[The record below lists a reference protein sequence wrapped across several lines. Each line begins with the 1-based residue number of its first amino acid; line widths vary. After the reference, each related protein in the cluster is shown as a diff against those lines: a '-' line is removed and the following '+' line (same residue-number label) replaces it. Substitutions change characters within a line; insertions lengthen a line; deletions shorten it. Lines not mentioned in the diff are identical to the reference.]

1 MIFRRGALAFLTFY
15 ATAVFA
21 QTTQGLISG
30 QLVNSVTG
38 RPIAGANVL
47 YSSSLSNLAGAS
59 QSDSSGYYY
68 LPLLSPGFY
77 QIRVNAEGFQSQ
89 EVQEIELTVAA
100 RIELD
105 FRLRPLSDV
114 WESGQYN
121 SVFLPGSK
129 TIVTFY
135 GPDVDPSKTGSFE
148 AQKGR
153 RAPLESTVSQV
164 IDSGEINNLPL
175 EGRDVYTMLVTQPGV
190 TSDAALGRGL
200 GLSVNGQRPSAS
212 NFLLDGVENNN
223 YLITGPLNT
232 LPPEA
237 IEEYRISTNNFS
249 AEYGRTSGFL
259 ANAITRSGSN
269 VFHGVAYFYLMNDV
283 LNANGFQENA
293 QGAPRSPDKQA
304 EPGYVFGGPILKD
317 RLFFLSTFDYFHNG
331 SHDDPAT
338 FVVPSTSFVSQY
350 TGPGSLARQLL
361 TEFPAPAATNG
372 NLPVAQLTLAPPVTI
387 NRDQAIERLDYN
399 TPSQKDRIMGR
410 VLFNQLGRPD
420 FIWSPYKD
428 FVSALNEY
436 TVEGAISYVRLFRP
450 NLTNEARFS
459 GSVDNLHWDR
469 PHPEI
474 PTLAAAATYLPGD
487 VTLPGSPAFYAYKNV
502 NKSWEMLDNL
512 IWSHGQHLVTFGAGL
527 LLRSSSGYL
536 TAGQAGEYLFPSI
549 LSFAL
554 GQPLGPQQPV
564 YYEAPI
570 DRSALPN
577 LQLPDFNR
585 SYGYAQY
592 FLFAQD
598 TYKITRR
605 LTVNYGLRYEFY
617 GGPQNTGATKD
628 ELVQLGS
635 GATLAQQLVGASLTQ
650 PGAGDEQLFRSDKG
664 DFALRLGAAYDLFG
678 TGRTLLRGAYGT
690 FYDRPFDN
698 LWENVRNNNFILPVL
713 TLPAGP
719 VNYLAPVADQLAT
732 FRGQKIPSA
741 FPDLTLV
748 DPNLRSGYARSYF
761 AGVQQS
767 VTANFTLEVNALGS
781 YGRQLITT
789 DIINRDFSTL
799 AGRYN
804 PNLPDIAYRANQGF
818 SDYNALTAVARYRT
832 GRGIVQASYTWS
844 HSIDNQSDPLI
855 GDFFNLDFTAIQTAS
870 PSIGRAAFSE
880 QFNPYAD
887 RASSDFDQRQN
898 LVIFSYWNLPSPFP
912 NSKWGL
918 LLHDWTAG
926 ELAAFRSGFP
936 FTVFGTTNVVPGGGL
951 IILNRVNIVN
961 PNETVLANPIPVPG
975 GEQLLNPADFAE
987 AAPSVLGNEG
997 RNAFTGPGFYSLD
1010 LSLARAFPLRW
1021 LGEGGRVRFR
1031 ADFFNVLNH
1040 ANLGNPDALFTSPV
1054 SSTFGI
1060 ATFGRQGFQSGFP
1073 ALSPLNE
1080 TPRQIQLS
1088 VRVEF

>member
-1 MIFRRGALAFLTFY
+1 MFFRCRALAFL
-15 ATAVFA
+15 ALCAAAGWA

-38 RPIAGANVL
+38 VPIAGASVL

-77 QIRVNAEGFQSQ
+77 QIRVNAQGYQSQ

-100 RIELD
+100 RVELD

-114 WESGQYN
+114 WESGEYN

-153 RAPLESTVSQV
+153 RTPLESTVSEV

-212 NFLLDGVENNN
+212 NFMLDGVENNN

-237 IEEYRISTNNFS
+237 IQEYRVSTNNFS
-249 AEYGRTSGFL
+249 AEYGWTSGFL

-269 VFHGVAYFYLMNDV
+269 AFHGDAYFYLMNDI

-293 QGAPRSPDKQA
+293 VGAPRTPLKQI

-317 RLFFLSTFDYFHNG
+317 RLFFLSTFDYLH
-331 SHDDPAT
+331 SAT
-338 FVVPSTSFVSQY
+338 TDAPTDFVVPSSNFVSQY
-350 TGPGSLARQLL
+350 TAPGSLARKLL

-372 NLPVAQLTLAPPVTI
+372 NLPVAQVALSPPVTI

-410 VLFNQLGRPD
+410 LLFNQLGRPD
-420 FIWSPYKD
+420 FIWSPYQH
-428 FVSALNEY
+428 FNSALNEY
-436 TVEGAISYVRLFRP
+436 TVEGALSYIRLIRP
-450 NLTNEARFS
+450 DLTNEARFS
-459 GSVDNLHWDR
+459 GSDDNLHWDR

-474 PTLAAAATYLPGD
+474 PSLAAPATYFPGD
-487 VTLPGSPAFYAYKNV
+487 VTLPGSPAFYTYKNV

-512 IWSHGQHLVTFGAGL
+512 IWSHGRHLVTTGAGL
-527 LLRSSSGYL
+527 LLRSSDGYL
-536 TAGQAGEYLFPSI
+536 TAGQGGEYIFPSI
-549 LSFAL
+549 FSFAL
-554 GQPLGPQQPV
+554 GQGLGSGQPV
-564 YYEAPI
+564 YFAAPA

-577 LQLPDFNR
+577 LQLPGFNR
-585 SYGYAQY
+585 SYRYAQY

-598 TYKITRR
+598 TFKITPR

-617 GGPQNTGATKD
+617 GGPRNVGATKD
-628 ELVQLGS
+628 QLVQLGS
-635 GATLAQQLVGASLTQ
+635 GATLSQQLVGATLAQ
-650 PGAGDEQLFRSDKG
+650 PGPGDQQLYSGTG

-698 LWENVRNNNFILPVL
+698 LWENVRNNNFILPL
-713 TLPAGP
+713 LAMPSGP
-719 VNYLAPVADQLAT
+719 VNYLAPVASQLAS
-732 FRGQKIPSA
+732 FNGQNISSS

-748 DPNLRSGYARSYF
+748 DPNLRTGYARSYF
-761 AGVQQS
+761 AGIEQS
-767 VTANFTLEVNALGS
+767 ITNNFTLEVNALGS

-818 SDYNALTAVARYRT
+818 SDYNAMTAVARYRT

-855 GDFFNLDFTAIQTAS
+855 GDFFNLDFTAIQSAS
-870 PSIGRAAFSE
+870 PSLGRSAFSE
-880 QFNPYAD
+880 QFNPYAN
-887 RASSDFDQRQN
+887 RGNSDFDQRQN

-912 NSKWGL
+912 NSKWGWL
-918 LLHDWTAG
+918 LRDWTAG

-936 FTVFGTTNVVPGGGL
+936 YTVLGTSTVVPGGGL
-951 IILNRVNIVN
+951 IINNRVNIVN
-961 PNETVLANPIPVPG
+961 PNETLLPHPVAVPG
-975 GEQLLNPADFAE
+975 GEQLLNPAAFAE
-987 AAPSVLGNEG
+987 AAPSTLGNEG
-997 RNAFTGPGFYSLD
+997 RNAFTGPGFYSFD
-1010 LSLARAFPLRW
+1010 LSLARAFPVRW
-1021 LGEGGRVRFR
+1021 LGESGRIRFR
-1031 ADFFNVLNH
+1031 ADAFNVLNH
-1040 ANLGNPDALFTSPV
+1040 TNLGNPNALFASPP
-1054 SSTFGI
+1054 SPNFGI
-1060 ATFGRQGFQSGFP
+1060 ATFGRQGFQSAFP
-1073 ALSPLNE
+1073 AVIPLDE

-1088 VRVEF
+1088 LRLEF